1 MSEAA
6 TRPDDGG
13 RFINLWELF
22 AQIGKAEA
30 IYGYEAA
37 REFAS
42 CLSNDPVGMNF
53 IRRRDELGILCP
65 IDIDG
70 RLRLLQLLNLFG
82 SQGTLFDEDG
92 IPNDDAQPTFG
103 RFGFYASDIYPFLA
117 RHDVAISRPGDD
129 AVNRV
134 FPDGR
139 RIPGWILAYDG
150 QAWIRYGRAV
160 GILTASTVA
169 AERHSPDHDDV
180 HDRWGQALSDA
191 VACGAIRE
199 TTVSGK
205 RMLAH
210 ADVRTWF
217 AQQGHAWPL
226 EAPEAQPDNEAN
238 AVPPTGQQVQQ
249 AQSLSGTPG
258 EHDGGMTRREQ
269 QIRAIEA
276 MADKE
281 KYPRQQIPDGG
292 KTKLRDL
299 CKAEHPALFG
309 AGDSPFDDAWK
320 AASKADRIAMANR
333 NKFTGR

>member
-1 MSEAA
+1 MSGAVD
-6 TRPDDGG
+6 RRDDGG
-13 RFINLWELF
+13 KFINLWELF

-42 CLSNDPVGMNF
+42 CLSNDPIGMNF

-65 IDIDG
+65 IDIDT

-92 IPNDDAQPTFG
+92 IPNDDAQPTFE

-129 AVNRV
+129 DAVIRV

-139 RIPGWILAYDG
+139 RIPGWILAYVG
-150 QAWIRYGRAV
+150 QAWIPYGRAV

-180 HDRWGQALSDA
+180 FDRWDKALSDA
-191 VACGAIRE
+191 VERGAIGE

-205 RMLAH
+205 RLLAH
-210 ADVRTWF
+210 ADASAWF

-226 EAPEAQPDNEAN
+226 EAPEAQPDNGVN
-238 AVPPTGQQVQQ
+238 ALPLGPQVQR
-249 AQSLSGTPG
+249 AQSLSGQAG

-276 MADKE
+276 MADRE

-299 CKAEHPALFG
+299 CKAEHAALFG

-333 NKFTGR
+333 NKFAAR